1 MAPGKDRSGGDE
13 PQKNVC
19 VNRKARY
26 DYFILNS
33 FEAGVA
39 LVGSEVKSIRDG
51 KVSLQDAF
59 AVIEGGEGY
68 VLNMHVTPYEKAGHY
83 APDPRRRRKL
93 LLHKAEI
100 RRLTGRVAE
109 KGLTLIPL
117 RVYFVRGRV
126 KLEIALAR
134 GKAKHDR
141 REDIAKRDAE
151 REMRREAAGRG

>member
-1 MAPGKDRSGGDE
+1 MAAGRDRAGGDE

-39 LVGSEVKSIRDG
+39 LEGSEVKSIRDG

-59 AVIEGGEGY
+59 AVIEDGEGY
-68 VLNMHVTPYEKAGHY
+68 VLNMHVTPYEKTAHFV
-83 APDPRRRRKL
+83 PDPRRRRKL

-126 KLEIALAR
+126 KLEIAVAR

-151 REMRREAAGRG
+151 RDMRREAAGRG